1 MKKEKVVTFKEKI
14 YIMCMKYAIIPA
26 FAVALAGVIL
36 TFSLWWYTT
45 INVTKS
51 SNEMIKKEIDYVLQN
66 YEEELN
72 YLSKQLKLEKFPI
85 EKQKQA
91 NILERSYRLYNHLGY
106 RAKLYIFDEAY
117 QDVLKN
123 TKELPSELQGKEV
136 ANWGI
141 FRQLNQTPSTVVV
154 KIIPSTE
161 DKNSCIYIGKTIE
174 NGTERKGYVIF
185 EIDSKQ
191 FQVLLTKVPVQTVI
205 TDRFGWV
212 YIGNNYDFCDN
223 LNRISRQYATQ
234 IGYTKKNGKN
244 FYIEKIANTGE
255 QFTIY
260 SILDIS
266 NQLSVFRWV
275 WILIALLFGGIF
287 ICFMKG
293 AEKISVYSTKDID
306 IIVKAFEQ
314 VKKGKL
320 DEYISIASSREF
332 QIIGEAYNLMIDSL
346 RQHIEKNK
354 EMISHMAFAQIK
366 QLESQMNPH
375 FLFNTLE
382 NIRIMCK
389 IDIGK
394 ADKMIVDLS
403 ALLRY
408 SISNG
413 EKEITVKRDMEIMQH
428 YLNILKIRFN
438 QHFQYAIE
446 IEPEIEQMIIPKL
459 LIQPLIENSI
469 KYGFGD
475 KEKLKVEIRGY
486 RQKNDLIFYCQDDGI
501 GIDEDTLCELRK
513 ILAQPK
519 NRSTHLGLYNIH
531 KRIQLQYQGD
541 YGMTIDSI
549 KNQGTKVTLRLPIYK
564 KENEI
569 C

>member
-72 YLSKQLKLEKFPI
+72 YLSNQLKLEKFPI

-106 RAKLYIFDEAY
+106 RAKLYIFDESY

>member
-72 YLSKQLKLEKFPI
+72 YLSNRLKLEKFPI

-106 RAKLYIFDEAY
+106 RAKLYIFDEVY

>member
-1 MKKEKVVTFKEKI
+1 MKREKVVTFKEKI

-26 FAVALAGVIL
+26 FAVAFAGVML

-51 SNEMIKKEIDYVLQN
+51 SNEMMKKEIDYVLQN
-66 YEEELN
+66 YEDELN
-72 YLSKQLKLEKFPI
+72 YLSSQLKLEKFPI

-91 NILERSYRLYNHLGY
+91 NLLERSYRLYNDLGY
-106 RAKLYIFDEAY
+106 QAKLYIFDEFY
-117 QDVLKN
+117 QNILEN

-141 FRQLNQTPSTVVV
+141 FRQLNQMPSTVVV
-154 KIIPSTE
+154 KIIPGRE

-174 NGTERKGYVIF
+174 NGSERKGYVIF

-205 TDRFGWV
+205 TDRFDW
-212 YIGNNYDFCDN
+212 IFLGNNYDFCDN
-223 LNRISRQYATQ
+223 LNRMSREYTTQ
-234 IGYTKKNGKN
+234 MGYTKKNGKY
-244 FYIEKIANTGE
+244 FYIEKMSNTGE
-255 QFTIY
+255 QFVIY

-266 NQLSVFRWV
+266 NQLSIFRWIWV
-275 WILIALLFGGIF
+275 LILLLFSGAF
-287 ICFMKG
+287 VCFMKG

-306 IIVKAFEQ
+306 IIVRAFEQ

-320 DEYISIASSREF
+320 DGYISMASSREF

-346 RQHIEKNK
+346 RQQIEKNK

-413 EKEITVKRDMEIMQH
+413 EKEITVKQDMEIMQH

-438 QHFQYAIE
+438 QRFQYIIQ

-459 LIQPLIENSI
+459 LIQPLIENAI

-486 RQKNDLIFYCQDDGI
+486 RHKNDLIFYCQDDGI
-501 GIDEDTLCELRK
+501 GINEDTLCELRK
-513 ILAQPK
+513 ILVQPK

-549 KNQGTKVTLRLPIYK
+549 KNQGTKVTLRLPMCK

>member
-106 RAKLYIFDEAY
+106 RAKLYIFDESY

>member
-106 RAKLYIFDEAY
+106 RAKLYIFDECY

-459 LIQPLIENSI
+459 LIQPLIENAI

-501 GIDEDTLCELRK
+501 GIDEDTLYELRK

>member
-72 YLSKQLKLEKFPI
+72 YLSNRLKLEKFPI

-106 RAKLYIFDEAY
+106 RAKLYIFDESY

-174 NGTERKGYVIF
+174 NRTERKGYVIF